1 MTTRPR
7 LLTTLALAVPLALAA
22 AGCGGS
28 GTASTV
34 AGAKL
39 ASSSAA
45 IAIGATLSLTGS
57 LSALAPPL
65 EAGYQQEIADV
76 NAAGGIAIGGT
87 KEKLRLVVMNNGSD
101 PSTAAAQAREL
112 VRRDHAA
119 ALLGFATPQI
129 VTPTALVAEQLHV
142 PFLTS
147 LMPVEA
153 FANGDKSGWT
163 YSWDLFYDE
172 RQQAADA
179 AKALASVP
187 GGKKIALFTDS
198 DPDSVVE
205 RPLYKAAFTADGLDV
220 VGDYTFPVGTTDFSA
235 FIADAKRAGAQL
247 LAGQL
252 APADGVALWKQ
263 LATSGFRPKAA
274 FLPEA
279 PDAGSWWQS
288 LGRLAQGTLS
298 DGYWSPGQASP
309 GQLAAVASTLGQKYA
324 GSPGY
329 ATAAVAYAVAQV
341 LTDALDRAGSASP
354 GTLNAAIARTDAPTA
369 AGLITF
375 SPSTHTAITPYYITQ
390 WRNGKLDQVQPR
402 VSGVINDGS
411 VVRLGG
417 PRGPSR
423 KAATQTPRDHDAG
436 RG

>member
-1 MTTRPR
+1 LTTRPR
-7 LLTTLALAVPLALAA
+7 LLTTLALAVPLTLAA

-39 ASSSAA
+39 ASSSSSAA

-87 KEKLRLVVMNNGSD
+87 KEKLRLVVMNNG
-101 PSTAAAQAREL
+101 
-112 VRRDHAA
+112 
-119 ALLGFATPQI
+119 
-129 VTPTALVAEQLHV
+129 
-142 PFLTS
+142 
-147 LMPVEA
+147 
-153 FANGDKSGWT
+153 
-163 YSWDLFYDE
+163 
-172 RQQAADA
+172 
-179 AKALASVP
+179 
-187 GGKKIALFTDS
+187 S

-263 LATSGFRPKAA
+263 LASSGFRPKAA

-341 LTDALDRAGSASP
+341 LTDALARAGSASP

-423 KAATQTPRDHDAG
+423 KAATQTLRDHDAG